1 MTAPAGS
8 RSGNGTPA
16 GSWGRGSRGRQ
27 ERLSERCS
35 LLTSEEA
42 GKPRQGNSSSRSLP
56 TKAVCTGRYSKRLR
70 GQLNLSCG
78 EGSRKRQAGPSPKY
92 LLPTP
97 VTAPEIPPLE
107 SRHVDKYLTR
117 SASKGNLGIIR
128 SNTLILQ
135 EGKMRPRNQASASQR
150 RALAAS

>member
-1 MTAPAGS
+1 MTAPTGS

-16 GSWGRGSRGRQ
+16 GSWGRGSRGRE

-42 GKPRQGNSSSRSLP
+42 GKPSRGNSSSHSLP
-56 TKAVCTGRYSKRLR
+56 TKAVCTGRYSKRLQ

-78 EGSRKRQAGPSPKY
+78 EGSRKRQSGPSPKY

-97 VTAPEIPPLE
+97 VTAPEIPPFL
-107 SRHVDKYLTR
+107 SHAMWT
-117 SASKGNLGIIR
+117 N
-128 SNTLILQ
+128 ILQ
-135 EGKMRPRNQASASQR
+135 GQRQKGTWGSLGLTLSFYRKGK
-150 RALAAS
+150 